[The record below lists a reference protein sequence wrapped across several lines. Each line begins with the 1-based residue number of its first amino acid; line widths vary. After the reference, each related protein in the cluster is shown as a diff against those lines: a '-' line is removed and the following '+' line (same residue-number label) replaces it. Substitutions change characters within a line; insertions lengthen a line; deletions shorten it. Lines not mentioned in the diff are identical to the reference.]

1 MSDYSY
7 SDDDSSMASL
17 SEESGSD
24 DDELIEIE
32 NAFCEAEGAWLH
44 EAYVR
49 CMCARLVPP
58 LLTLARSVSR
68 SLSSPCAE
76 IRDSEPSKAIELFE
90 SVVTRSE
97 ARTESDTDDK

>member
-1 MSDYSY
+1 MGLTS
-7 SDDDSSMASL
+7 A
-17 SEESGSD
+17 
-24 DDELIEIE
+24 
-32 NAFCEAEGAWLH
+32 AC
-44 EAYVR
+44 VR
-49 CMCARLVPP
+49 ALCPPACSHLLV
-58 LLTLARSVSR
+58 LCL